1 MASSLPAIPRVVF
14 TIIEPI
20 SLVAGFLGAILDP
33 AWFAA
38 EQIPQTKPTVINDNG
53 VVLALELGN
62 LYLLLAF
69 IGLAVLNTTSE
80 IKVVRSYLVALWLG
94 DIGHILFSGYG
105 LGKDILLSPADW
117 NAMAWGNV
125 AMTAFLLLTRSA
137 YFLGLF
143 GPDRVPAASA
153 AKKAA

>member
-1 MASSLPAIPRVVF
+1 MASSLPTVPRVVF

-20 SLVAGFLGAILDP
+20 SLVAGFLGAIADP
-33 AWFAA
+33 AWFVA
-38 EQIPQTKPTVINDNG
+38 EQIPQTEPVVITENS

-80 IKVVRSYLVALWLG
+80 IKVVRAYLVALWLG
-94 DIGHILFSGYG
+94 DIGHILFSSYG
-105 LGKDILLSPADW
+105 LGKDMLLNPAEW

-125 AMTAFLLLTRSA
+125 AMTVFLLLMRSA

-143 GPDRVPAASA
+143 GPDRVPAAAA
-153 AKKAA
+153 AKKMT

>member
-1 MASSLPAIPRVVF
+1 MASSLPTIPRVVF

-20 SLVAGFLGAILDP
+20 SLVAGFLGAIVDP
-33 AWFAA
+33 AWFVA
-38 EQIPQTKPTVINDNG
+38 EQVPQTKPIITENSI
-53 VVLALELGN
+53 VLALELGN

-69 IGLAVLNTTSE
+69 IGLSVLNTTSE

-105 LGKDILLSPADW
+105 LGKDKLLSPAEW

-125 AMTAFLLLTRSA
+125 AMTLFLLIMRSA

-143 GPDRVPAASA
+143 GPDRANAASA
-153 AKKAA
+153 AKKTT